1 MITEKMVKTHLTKA
15 LSEGGLIA
23 ENLKVTELEKKTTS
37 FRSLDELDYNHPEN
51 KAFYSAAYALM
62 DAHAQELVTEHKRRI
77 GGFNL
82 YPINFHA
89 ERIQIRPRV
98 FSGQYRMGFCNFEL
112 ASSMLSAGILEKLNE
127 LYRFIRSEVESEVE
141 YNTEDSTMVL
151 HRTGWEPPHFHV
163 QDKDHADDIYSVSYA
178 VRIAG
183 TKESTS
189 VFDFFSDSFKVFD
202 SPENSITKIY
212 FKSKFIHQVFK
223 TSIKDDDLY
232 FFFVWDGCKFKKP
245 INLDDNIY
253 VQRLYCPKV

>member
-1 MITEKMVKTHLTKA
+1 MVKTHLTKA
-15 LSEGGLIA
+15 LSEGGVIA
-23 ENLKVTELEKKTTS
+23 DNLKVTELESRKTTFS
-37 FRSLDELDYNHPEN
+37 SLEELNYNNPAN

-82 YPINFHA
+82 YPVNYNA
-89 ERIQIRPRV
+89 DRVQIRPRV

-112 ASSMLSAGILEKLNE
+112 ASSMLSEAALKKLNE
-127 LYRFIRSEVESEVE
+127 IYSFIRKEIEAEVE

-151 HRTGWEPPHFHV
+151 HRTGWEPPHFHI
-163 QDKDHADDIYSVSYA
+163 QDKESADDIYSISFA
-178 VRIAG
+178 VRVTG

-189 VFDFFSDSFKVFD
+189 IFDFFSDSFKVFD

-232 FFFVWDGCKFKKP
+232 FFFVWDGCKFKNP
-245 INLDDNIY
+245 LNLKDNIY
-253 VQRLYCPKV
+253 VQRFYC

>member
-1 MITEKMVKTHLTKA
+1 MVKTHLTKA

-23 ENLKVTELEKKTTS
+23 ENLKVSLLESKKTS
-37 FRSLDELDYNHPEN
+37 FKSLEELDYNHPEN

-62 DAHAQELVTEHKRRI
+62 DAHAQELTTEHKRRI

-82 YPINFHA
+82 YPINYNAQRVH
-89 ERIQIRPRV
+89 IRPRV

-112 ASSMLSAGILEKLNE
+112 ASSMLSEKTLEKLNE
-127 LYRFIRSEVESEVE
+127 IYTFIRKEIESEVL

-163 QDKDHADDIYSVSYA
+163 QDKENADDIYSISFA

-183 TKESTS
+183 NKESTS

-232 FFFVWDGCKFKKP
+232 FFFVWDGCKFKQP
-245 INLDDNIY
+245 INLTDNIY
-253 VQRLYCPKV
+253 VQRFYC